1 MSKKKKS
8 DVVDNLISHFRLT
21 MIEAL
26 TKSDCGIDSIK
37 KIVKEFDKINV
48 DEYRYIRRI
57 VEGK

>member
-1 MSKKKKS
+1 
-8 DVVDNLISHFRLT
+8 